1 MADFWLTD
9 NYFIISAFFT
19 KTCFTNA
26 GPFLAVYCVI
36 MAHNHLPFFKISS
49 AVYFC
54 PNFQIFCLFCPL
66 FLPFFWKIAP
76 MPLISRIGSKIW
88 LQVLHLF
95 YRVVIRSDGEKLRN
109 KVIKNNSIGLKL
121 NLPTKNLPKN
131 IYFFGPVWTVFVESR
146 LNFRVLYLKSFT
158 FALYYLF
165 ERPAKLLIWRCKF
178 CDNLQSL
185 CLTKT

>member
-1 MADFWLTD
+1 MLYKCRAFSSSLLCD
-9 NYFIISAFFT
+9 NGTQSPAVFQNIKCCIFLPKFS
-19 KTCFTNA
+19 NIL
-26 GPFLAVYCVI
+26 PFL
-36 MAHNHLPFFKISS
+36 P
-49 AVYFC
+49 
-54 PNFQIFCLFCPL
+54 P

-76 MPLISRIGSKIW
+76 MPLISRIGPKIW

-165 ERPAKLLIWRCKF
+165 ERPAKLLI
-178 CDNLQSL
+178 
-185 CLTKT
+185 